1 MAGGRNFLHVWRG
14 TGGLEAGHWQG
25 SPSTA
30 GLQDEAGSVGRP
42 EVAVAWPWW
51 QWCGVAADE
60 VTQHCGGLRQG
71 HREREA
77 TV

>member
-1 MAGGRNFLHVWRG
+1 MCGEAREGWKPVTGRVPP
-14 TGGLEAGHWQG
+14 TS
-25 SPSTA
+25 SPGRESTA